1 MGISVVR
8 ATAQY
13 GEREGEQAQRYVNE
27 KIYNGSTNLVEID
40 NWNSQH
46 NINSSSRYQRLTDS
60 LKYHIMIIAQQQK
73 Q

>member
-13 GEREGEQAQRYVNE
+13 GEREGKQAQRYVNE
-27 KIYNGSTNLVEID
+27 KIYSGSTNVVETD

-46 NINSSSRYQRLTDS
+46 NINSSS
-60 LKYHIMIIAQQQK
+60 
-73 Q
+73 